1 MMTGELGFVF
11 AVRLRANELPIVVRE
26 SDRISLGLQAA
37 ITVGFALALVYFNFA
52 AAAVAA
58 AGAMAHLLADWSGL
72 QRFATVN
79 RVGSILH
86 LAVLLGRRSI
96 PFRLT
101 GYFGRGSERLA
112 NCLSL
117 ATRVGA
123 NLIRAQIII
132 TITISIIVIGAAAV
146 GRLSMLQILSP
157 RSTPTRN
164 KIGAALLVI
173 LTLARRNPWTNR
185 CRLSRCRR
193 RIDT

>member
-52 AAAVAA
+52 AAA

-193 RIDT
+193 RFDT